1 MVNFMKDSDL
11 LVFKEV
17 SFKFLITDLT
27 VRKERKEDAIVIE
40 DIDNVGAVLSTVS
53 VKQDLCIIV
62 QIDEPISKDMLKE
75 KLNSWTKILEQRNNV
90 CSAEYDRLPVPENY
104 TGDIYYRED
113 SEGNMKSDRYVIEL
127 RIISKEED
135 GYE

>member
-1 MVNFMKDSDL
+1 MKDSDL

-27 VRKERKEDAIVIE
+27 VRKERKEDTIVIE

-53 VKQDLCIIV
+53 VKQDLFIKV
-62 QIDEPISKDMLKE
+62 QIFEPISKDMLKE

-90 CSAEYDRLPVPENY
+90 CSAEYDSLPVPENY
-104 TGDIYYRED
+104 TGDFYYYED
-113 SEGNMKSDRYVIEL
+113 SDGKMKRDRYEIKL
-127 RIISKEED
+127 RIIS
-135 GYE
+135 

>member
-1 MVNFMKDSDL
+1 MKDSDL

-27 VRKERKEDAIVIE
+27 VRKERKEDTIVIKG
-40 DIDNVGAVLSTVS
+40 IDNVGAVLGTES
-53 VKQDLCIIV
+53 VEHNLCIIV
-62 QIDEPISKDMLKE
+62 QIDEPISKDLLKE
-75 KLNSWTKILEQRNNV
+75 KLNSWTKILGQRNNV

-113 SEGNMKSDRYVIEL
+113 SDGNMKSDRYEIKL
-127 RIISKEED
+127 RMLIIKEEE
-135 GYE
+135 YE

>member
-1 MVNFMKDSDL
+1 MKDSDL

-27 VRKERKEDAIVIE
+27 VRKERKEDVIVIE

-90 CSAEYDRLPVPENY
+90 CLAKYDRLPVPDNY

-113 SEGNMKSDRYVIEL
+113 SDGNMKSDRYGIKL
-127 RIISKEED
+127 RMLKIREEN
-135 GYE
+135 YE

>member
-1 MVNFMKDSDL
+1 MVYFMKDSDL

-27 VRKERKEDAIVIE
+27 FRKERKEDTIVIE

-53 VKQDLCIIV
+53 VKQDLCIII

-75 KLNSWTKILEQRNNV
+75 KLNSWTKILGQRNNV
-90 CSAEYDRLPVPENY
+90 CSAKYDRLPVPENY

-113 SEGNMKSDRYVIEL
+113 SEGNMKSDRYEIKL